1 MGKNDIKLFVTIDTN
16 RKRNFVYVLPSIVT
30 NTFIFNET
38 FSEQNK
44 TVSFKVSRV
53 CNLEKFFTF
62 MAV

>member
-1 MGKNDIKLFVTIDTN
+1 MHKYGMKLFITLDTN
-16 RKRNFVYVLPSIVT
+16 GNHNFVDVLPSIVT

-53 CNLEKFFTF
+53 CNLEKFFNF